1 MVKWSTARTLHD
13 DESRRCDVL
22 SHIVFR
28 VRVLMLGRFFAE
40 FGFGKFFGRALKVGL
55 AARAAE
61 IVRNAL
67 KIECNV
73 RVIARDAL
81 TTNWIA

>member
-1 MVKWSTARTLHD
+1 
-13 DESRRCDVL
+13 
-22 SHIVFR
+22 
-28 VRVLMLGRFFAE
+28 MLGPFFAE
-40 FGFGKFFGRALKVGL
+40 FGLGKFFGRALEIRL

-61 IVRNAL
+61 IVSDAL

-81 TTNWIA
+81 TANGIA